1 MKKLMSWLLALCL
14 VVGMVPM
21 TALAADGST
30 AAWDGTVDTT
40 WYNGN
45 DTIFTIEDAAE
56 LAGLAQLVNQGNTFS
71 GKTVKLGADIDLGD
85 KEWTPIGTSSNPFK
99 GTFDGAKED
108 GTGNYSIS
116 NLYINRKINENQA
129 SNNSIGLFGATNS
142 PAVVKN
148 LTLNNVDIQ
157 GCLYVGAV
165 VGYGF
170 TGTVS
175 NVAVQGNIEIDAW
188 WYAGGIIGNG
198 YVSISNCH
206 VDATNG
212 SYIKG
217 NEGSYIGGIIGYRG
231 EGIATL
237 TGCTVKN
244 ISISGEDRLGGIS
257 GIAHYG
263 SYITDCHVEGVTI
276 SSDNT
281 ECKTIGLI
289 AGANLAGSSG
299 QVRILDCTAENTTAT
314 VAGTSITNQVSMFNH
329 TGGTVTSAVVVGSK
343 VTFDA
348 NGKVTGGLFEQ
359 LTEDMVADGLEK
371 QENEDGTIEVLPSS
385 GEAVAVIGYTYYTT
399 LQEAIDVAQNGDII
413 QVLSDITLSSPISVK
428 KTLTFEG
435 VTKSDGTKPVIRS
448 SQGSGIFSQ
457 SGDAVYTL
465 KNLELQISNDGQWYI
480 YHSANTL
487 TIDHCD
493 FVMPDGV
500 EYTGNVVMG
509 EGEPK
514 DDGDYALIFTNNTIK
529 ANSRA
534 AITGIGNGSVV
545 TGNEI
550 DLIDEAYGEDEESR
564 TSVIS
569 ITAIDGKAGVTI
581 TDNTFKN
588 SNRAIAVDNST
599 LKAENLTIQNNKF
612 IDVRYAFELSP
623 TENKTCG
630 TYDLNK
636 NYFEFDGVVSAPK
649 IENADSTGDHFE
661 TGEGSTEYLPAD
673 GEADLVENDEYY
685 IKDTMRPEDLNTYV
699 PTITVYDNT
708 VATTT
713 NGTATVTD
721 VKKGATATITTTP
734 DKGYK
739 VGSVTVLD
747 NSGKAVTVT
756 NIGDGK
762 YTFTQPTGGVT
773 VTVTFVWDNPF
784 TDVGEAWYTEA
795 IQYVYQNGLMA
806 GTGATT
812 FEPNTQLTRAMA
824 VQILY
829 NVEGKPTVTGE
840 ATFTDAAAAGDW
852 AVDAITWAEQNGVVA
867 GMGDGTFAPNA
878 KVTRE
883 QFAQM
888 MYNYAEY
895 KDYDLTKTG
904 NLAQFSDEGDVSSWA
919 ETALKWA
926 NGNGLINGHDDG
938 TLEPQGTAIRAQAA
952 SILMNFDLTFVK

>member
-45 DTIFTIEDAAE
+45 DTTFTIKDAAD
-56 LAGLAQLVNQGNTFS
+56 LAGLAQLVNQGNTFEK
-71 GKTVKLGADIDLGD
+71 KTIKLGADIDLGD
-85 KEWTPIGTSSNPFK
+85 KEWTPIGTYSNPFK

-108 GTGNYSIS
+108 GSSYTIS
-116 NLYINRKINENQA
+116 NLLINKPEM
-129 SNNSIGLFGATNS
+129 SDVGLFGFTSAGE
-142 PAVVKN
+142 VKN
-148 LTLNNVDIQ
+148 FTLKNAKVTGYLD
-157 GCLYVGAV
+157 VGAV
-165 VGYGF
+165 AGTPYTSKYSNINVTGLIQVNGFSYVGGALGKNAYANITNVDVTGDEGSCVKADSVEGNLAYRTYVGGLVGF
-170 TGTVS
+170 MGEGSHVVQDCDVKIDVTGSTCDV
-175 NVAVQGNIEIDAW
+175 
-188 WYAGGIIGNG
+188 GGILGILHYGNTLTNCTYEG
-198 YVSISNCH
+198 SLTLTDPDQEDGVDFGALVGVVHTDSTNDTTISNCTATVTKAMSGNVDVTNTITPHGAFYRNSANTSKVSIS
-206 VDATNG
+206 ATING
-212 SYIKG
+212 TPVTVY
-217 NEGSYIGGIIGYRG
+217 NYEAQIGGTRYK
-231 EGIATL
+231 TL
-237 TGCTVKN
+237 T
-244 ISISGEDRLGGIS
+244 
-257 GIAHYG
+257 
-263 SYITDCHVEGVTI
+263 
-276 SSDNT
+276 
-281 ECKTIGLI
+281 
-289 AGANLAGSSG
+289 
-299 QVRILDCTAENTTAT
+299 
-314 VAGTSITNQVSMFNH
+314 
-329 TGGTVTSAVVVGSK
+329 
-343 VTFDA
+343 
-348 NGKVTGGLFEQ
+348 
-359 LTEDMVADGLEK
+359 
-371 QENEDGTIEVLPSS
+371 
-385 GEAVAVIGYTYYTT
+385 EAVQNAESGAVIQI
-399 LQEAIDVAQNGDII
+399 LQDV
-413 QVLSDITLSSPISVK
+413 TLSSTISVK

-465 KNLELQISNDGQWYI
+465 KNLELQISKDGQWYI

-500 EYTGNVVMG
+500 KNTGNVVMG
-509 EGEPK
+509 EGNPEE
-514 DDGDYALIFTNNTIK
+514 DGDYALIFTNNTIK

-550 DLIDEAYGEDEESR
+550 DLIDEAYGGDEESR

-569 ITAIDGKAGVTI
+569 ITAIDGGVGVTI

-649 IENADSTGDHFE
+649 IENADSTGNHFE

-708 VATTT
+708 VAATT

>member
-21 TALAADGST
+21 TALAADSST

-45 DTIFTIEDAAE
+45 DTTFTIEDAAD
-56 LAGLAQLVNQGNTFS
+56 LAGLAQLVNQGNTFEK
-71 GKTVKLGADIDLGD
+71 KTIKLGADIDLGD
-85 KEWTPIGTSSNPFK
+85 KEWMPIGTSSNPFK

-108 GTGNYSIS
+108 GSSYTIS
-116 NLYINRKINENQA
+116 NLLINKPGMRDV
-129 SNNSIGLFGATNS
+129 GLFGFTSAGE
-142 PAVVKN
+142 VKN
-148 LTLNNVDIQ
+148 FTLNNAKVTGYLD
-157 GCLYVGAV
+157 VGAV
-165 VGYGF
+165 AGTPYTSKYSNISVTGLIQVNGFSYVGGALGKNAYANITNVDVTGDEGSYVKADSVEGNQAYRTYVGGLVGF
-170 TGTVS
+170 MGEGSHVVQDCDVKIDVTGSTCDV
-175 NVAVQGNIEIDAW
+175 
-188 WYAGGIIGNG
+188 GGILGILHYGNTLTNCTYEG
-198 YVSISNCH
+198 SLTLTDPDKEDGVDFGALVGVVHTNSTNDTTISNCTATVTKAMSGTEDVTNTITPHGAFYRGSANTSKVSIS
-206 VDATNG
+206 ATING
-212 SYIKG
+212 TPVTVY
-217 NEGSYIGGIIGYRG
+217 NYEAQIGGTRYK
-231 EGIATL
+231 TL
-237 TGCTVKN
+237 T
-244 ISISGEDRLGGIS
+244 
-257 GIAHYG
+257 
-263 SYITDCHVEGVTI
+263 
-276 SSDNT
+276 
-281 ECKTIGLI
+281 
-289 AGANLAGSSG
+289 
-299 QVRILDCTAENTTAT
+299 
-314 VAGTSITNQVSMFNH
+314 
-329 TGGTVTSAVVVGSK
+329 
-343 VTFDA
+343 
-348 NGKVTGGLFEQ
+348 
-359 LTEDMVADGLEK
+359 
-371 QENEDGTIEVLPSS
+371 
-385 GEAVAVIGYTYYTT
+385 EAVQNAESGAVIQI
-399 LQEAIDVAQNGDII
+399 LQDV
-413 QVLSDITLSSPISVK
+413 TLSSTISVK

-493 FVMPDGV
+493 FTMPDGV
-500 EYTGNVVMG
+500 KNTGNVVMG

-550 DLIDEAYGEDEESR
+550 DLIDEAYGGDEESR

-569 ITAIDGKAGVTI
+569 ITAIDGGDGVTI

-599 LKAENLTIQNNKF
+599 LKAENLVIQNNKF

-623 TENKTCG
+623 TKNETCG

-713 NGTATVTD
+713 NGAATVTD

-773 VTVTFVWDNPF
+773 VTVIFVWDNPF

-829 NVEGKPTVTGE
+829 NVEGKPSVTGE

-867 GMGDGTFAPNA
+867 GMGNGTFAPNA